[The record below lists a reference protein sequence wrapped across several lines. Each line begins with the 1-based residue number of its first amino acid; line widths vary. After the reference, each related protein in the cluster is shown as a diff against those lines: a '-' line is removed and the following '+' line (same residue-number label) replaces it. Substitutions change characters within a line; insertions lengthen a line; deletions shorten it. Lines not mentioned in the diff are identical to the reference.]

1 MGQEKVPAPRSGGSD
16 RKGQLGGQD
25 RGLVPLQWRER
36 KRSDTRTMGHVSE
49 GTVFQL
55 PTAA

>member
-1 MGQEKVPAPRSGGSD
+1 MAEAKVPVPRSGGSD
-16 RKGQLGGQD
+16 RKGQLGGQG

-36 KRSDTRTMGHVSE
+36 KRSDMRTMGRVSE
-49 GTVFQL
+49 GRVFQL